1 MFGWKKIFLH
11 KVLKKIFLVKKKK
24 KKNSCRNTIRK
35 VTHENF
41 GKFMNI
47 EFEFIKLFDRF
58 MYLRFDQVEKLHKSR
73 NMENV

>member
-1 MFGWKKIFLH
+1 M
-11 KVLKKIFLVKKKK
+11 
-24 KKNSCRNTIRK
+24 
-35 VTHENF
+35 THENF

-73 NMENV
+73 KMYNVFYTKCVYSCENFQISLSRERIVNFYETKDEF